1 MLLATDELSMDVGS
15 IAQLLIFLQE
25 VTETFQIS
33 EEYSATVSLKD
44 ETGGCGLYDAVSY
57 AIDKSNLQWSQLLGV
72 TTDSVPSMKGK
83 EMHRVAMLKKTLM
96 ENSEI

>member
-1 MLLATDELSMDVGS
+1 M
-15 IAQLLIFLQE
+15 
-25 VTETFQIS
+25 
-33 EEYSATVSLKD
+33 
-44 ETGGCGLYDAVSY
+44 SY

-83 EMHRVAMLKKTLM
+83 EMHLVAMLKKTLM

>member
-1 MLLATDELSMDVGS
+1 MTFTIYFARIYKIMFMLLATDELSMDVGS

-44 ETGGCGLYDAVSY
+44 ET
-57 AIDKSNLQWSQLLGV
+57 
-72 TTDSVPSMKGK
+72 
-83 EMHRVAMLKKTLM
+83 
-96 ENSEI
+96 